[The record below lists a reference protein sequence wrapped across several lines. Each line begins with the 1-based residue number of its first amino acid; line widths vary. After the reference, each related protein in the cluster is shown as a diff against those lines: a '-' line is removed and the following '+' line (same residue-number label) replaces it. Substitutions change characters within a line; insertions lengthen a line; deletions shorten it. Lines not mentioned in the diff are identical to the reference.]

1 MFPCQFSFFFL
12 FFENFNTSWLLAQG
26 SPLDMTMKTR
36 HIYSSR
42 VVRKIQ
48 EFLTF
53 TVLHQ
58 PDLFRSSFVHISLI
72 LSVRII
78 CAAAAMPVLF
88 QSRVKGITVP
98 WCKRGTKNC
107 PQSPPVQSPF
117 PLTNPSSSSTLFL
130 LLSAKPVWPLRPPGQ
145 LVWHRLPSPSLLPL
159 PRLSWG
165 LSVFF
170 NVGYC
175 SFVFSLFFQGFFA
188 SPKHSIKFDQFL
200 PFVVGIWNV
209 QAGQELWIDAKVLLD
224 KSSLAQTVS
233 SKPHCNF

>member
-1 MFPCQFSFFFL
+1 MCFPVNFLFFSF

-78 CAAAAMPVLF
+78 CAAAATPVLF

-107 PQSPPVQSPF
+107 PQSPPYNPPSHSPTPP
-117 PLTNPSSSSTLFL
+117 PLPHSSSSFLPNQCDHSGLRGNLCGTDSPPHLCFHFLVSLGVCQSSSMLAIAHLFFRCFFGGFL
-130 LLSAKPVWPLRPPGQ
+130 LALNILLNLTNFSPLLSAFEMCR
-145 LVWHRLPSPSLLPL
+145 R
-159 PRLSWG
+159 
-165 LSVFF
+165 
-170 NVGYC
+170 
-175 SFVFSLFFQGFFA
+175 
-188 SPKHSIKFDQFL
+188 
-200 PFVVGIWNV
+200 
-209 QAGQELWIDAKVLLD
+209 D
-224 KSSLAQTVS
+224 KS
-233 SKPHCNF
+233 CE